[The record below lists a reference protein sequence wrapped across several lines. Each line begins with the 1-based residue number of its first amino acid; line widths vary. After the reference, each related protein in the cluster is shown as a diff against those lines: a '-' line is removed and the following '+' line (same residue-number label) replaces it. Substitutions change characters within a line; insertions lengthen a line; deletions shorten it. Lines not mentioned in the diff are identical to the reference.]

1 MFKKYIQS
9 LLINLVRVYKAAIS
23 PFLGRNCRFYP
34 SCSDY
39 TIQAIQKHGSI
50 KGSMMAVWRIFRCN
64 PFNKGGIDYP

>member
-1 MFKKYIQS
+1 MLKTIIQS
-9 LLINLVRVYKAAIS
+9 LLISLVRVYKAAIS

-50 KGSMMAVWRIFRCN
+50 KGSMMSVWRICRCN